1 VSDPIADITMF
12 LMQSKEGWKPTDV
25 PAEAGLTSAEH
36 DALFDLALV
45 YLKEKYPIERAK
57 QYLQD
62 GIPAER
68 AGGVTGAEVELLQGS
83 TQGETKESA
92 AAGRAL
98 KYVGRRAIAK
108 HGCFGCH
115 DIPGFEDAKPIGTSL
130 ADWGR
135 KDPSRLAFEQ
145 IGEYVTHYSW
155 PQGQESGGGSQESGS
170 KGSAVG
176 STVNDHSPYGTAER
190 PAHPV
195 PDPENMDY
203 AIDELGPTQGWL
215 MEKLLGH
222 EREGF
227 IWQKLHQ
234 PRSYDFK
241 KTENK
246 GYNERLRMPQFPFK
260 EDDIEAI
267 MTFVLGL
274 VAEPPA
280 SQYVASYKDNPR
292 ELAVIAGTKMVEQFN
307 CTGCHQLDFDSWD
320 LAYKPGELG
329 SAVQASDYPF
339 ELPHFTQVQIADSQK
354 PDRRGFLHAQ
364 LYGRPLVDAKGEIVQ
379 TDENEEGDKFEGGGM
394 GVRFALWRD
403 VLLDGKTWLVGSKN
417 PLVPENRVTA
427 KFAGR
432 GGDLGRWIYP
442 AVVSDE
448 QKINPNAKAEEAWG
462 WLPPPLVGEG
472 KKVQTRWLHDF
483 LLEPY
488 PIRPAVVLRMP
499 KFNMSSNDAT
509 AMVDFFAARDD
520 AAAPYEFDARTS
532 GDYLTTEEAKH
543 RNRLVDA
550 LKIVTDNNYCVKC
563 HLVGD
568 FTPSGTVRTMG
579 PQLDRV
585 NERLRPDY
593 VQHWVGNPKRILP
606 YTGMPVNIPPGQPV
620 SQALFPGDSQQQLDG
635 VVDLLMNWDRFTK
648 AQFTLKAW
656 IRPSTAGAASPPQ
669 AN

>member
-1 VSDPIADITMF
+1 
-12 LMQSKEGWKPTDV
+12 MQSKEGWTPTDV
-25 PAEAGLTSAEH
+25 PSANELTGQEQ

-45 YLKEKYPIERAK
+45 YLKEKYPAERAK
-57 QYLQD
+57 QYLHE

-68 AGGVTGAEVELLQGS
+68 AGGVTGAEAVLIQKAGQSEV
-83 TQGETKESA
+83 KESA
-92 AAGRAL
+92 AAERAL
-98 KYVGRRAIAK
+98 QYVGRRAISK
-108 HGCFGCH
+108 YGCFGCH
-115 DIPGFEDAKPIGTSL
+115 DIPGYEDAKPIGTSL

-145 IGEYVTHYSW
+145 VAEYVTHYSW
-155 PQGQESGGGSQESGS
+155 PEKESNDNSPES
-170 KGSAVG
+170 KKRAAAIENHV
-176 STVNDHSPYGTAER
+176 PYGTADR

-195 PDPENMDY
+195 SDNMEY

-222 EREGF
+222 ERVGF
-227 IWQKLHQ
+227 LWQKLHQ

-260 EDDIEAI
+260 EDEVDAV

-274 VAEPPA
+274 VSEPPA
-280 SQYVASYKDNPR
+280 PQYVATYAENPR
-292 ELAVIAGTKMVEQFN
+292 MQATIAGTKMVEQFN
-307 CTGCHQLDFDSWD
+307 CTGCHQLDFDHWD
-320 LAYKPGELG
+320 LAFKPGELG
-329 SAVQASDYPF
+329 SAVQATDYPF
-339 ELPHFTQVQIADSQK
+339 EQPHFTQSQIDDSQK
-354 PDRRGFLHAQ
+354 QDRRGFLHAQ
-364 LYGRPLVDAKGEIVQ
+364 IYGRPLVDGKGEVVA

-394 GVRFALWRD
+394 GDRFVLWRD
-403 VLLDGKTWLVGSKN
+403 VLLDGKSWLVGSKN

-427 KFAGR
+427 KHSGR
-432 GGDLGRWIYP
+432 GGDLGHWIYP

-448 QKINPNAKAEEAWG
+448 LKVNPNAKAEEAWG

-499 KFNMSSNDAT
+499 KFNMSSSDAS
-509 AMVDFFAARDD
+509 ALVDYFAARDN

-532 GDYLTTEEAKH
+532 GDYLTSEEAKH

-568 FTPSGTVRTMG
+568 FTPAGSVKTMG

-606 YTGMPVNIPPGQPV
+606 YTGMPVNIPPAQPV

-648 AQFTLKAW
+648 AQFTLKSW
-656 IRPSTAGAASPPQ
+656 IRPSSAGAASPPRTNEQ
-669 AN
+669 QN